1 MHARM
6 LLSDLSMYL
15 GFASAV
21 AVVAIVIAAPA
32 LAIRAGGAWA
42 RSPIA
47 SLPRVEDARLPS
59 VLASFLGAFAIFVAL
74 DVVSGGAISSLGKT
88 GTLGAFAFGVFLAV
102 LLGNVTYFVVRRRRA
117 GR

>member
-1 MHARM
+1 
-6 LLSDLSMYL
+6 MYL

-21 AVVAIVIAAPA
+21 AIVAILIAAPTIA
-32 LAIRAGGAWA
+32 TRAGGAWA

-47 SLPRVEDARLPS
+47 SLPRVEDARLSS

-74 DVVSGGAISSLGKT
+74 DVVSGGAISSLGRS
-88 GTLGAFAFGVFLAV
+88 GTSSGPLGAFAFGVFLAV
-102 LLGNVTYFVVRRRRA
+102 LLGNVTYFIVRRRRA